1 MSTIKPF
8 CAIRPPANK
17 AAKVASHSIERYSK
31 ATIEKILSSNPASF
45 LQVIY
50 SGKSVKG
57 TYRDQLKAI
66 KKKFDRFKTEKI
78 LQQDEKPAFYIYRQ
92 VKDKRSHLGIIALAS
107 VEDYKKGIIRIHEQ
121 TLAEREEKL
130 KEYLTVCEFNEEP
143 VCLTNPYNK

>member
-31 ATIEKILSSNPASF
+31 ATIEKILSSNPISF

-57 TYRDQLKAI
+57 SYHDQLKAI
-66 KKKFDRFKTEKI
+66 KKKFDAFVTDDI
-78 LQQDEKPAFYIYRQ
+78 LQKDEKPCFYIYKQ
-92 VKDKRSHLGIIALAS
+92 VKDKRSHLGVIALAS
-107 VEDYKKGIIRIHEQ
+107 VKEYKKGIIRIHEQ
-121 TLAEREEKL
+121 TLAAREEKL
-130 KEYLTVCEFNEEP
+130 KEY
-143 VCLTNPYNK
+143 